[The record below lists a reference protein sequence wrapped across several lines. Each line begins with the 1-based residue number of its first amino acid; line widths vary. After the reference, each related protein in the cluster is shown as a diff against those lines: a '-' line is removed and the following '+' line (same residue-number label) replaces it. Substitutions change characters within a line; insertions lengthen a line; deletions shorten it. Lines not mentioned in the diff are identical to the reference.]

1 MSLNLNLNVG
11 GMIVLILAALA
22 VFVNQ
27 SVAAYNLMVWS
38 SYGSCGVI
46 EQVPPKAIKAKSTK

>member
-22 VFVNQ
+22 TFANQ
-27 SVAAYNLMVWS
+27 GVAAYNAMVWG
-38 SYGSCGVI
+38 SYSGCSVI